1 MIYSVKFAWRY
12 LSSNKLQTALL
23 VLGVAVGVFVF
34 VFISA
39 LIGGL
44 GSFLVDRTVG
54 NISHVTIQAPRRDPV
69 SLLAPDDTSV
79 QLVTQRAS
87 GQRDILRT
95 ADAFLPSLETLAGVA
110 AVSPQI
116 VGNGF
121 VIRGQSRAP
130 VGVTG
135 VLPARVSAIADI
147 AGNLAAGEAGLTS
160 STVLLGATLA
170 IDLGVG
176 VGQNIRLQSDRGVE
190 RTFVVAGLFA
200 LGVEALDARAAFI
213 SLAAARSLFDLEQ
226 GISRIEI
233 KLDDLQTADAVAPRI
248 AAMTGLKAT
257 PWTEGNA
264 QLLDGLRAQASSGD
278 LIKAFALVTI
288 VIGVASAL
296 LLSTYRRR
304 PEIGIMRAMGASRAF
319 VVGVFVIQG
328 ALIGVIGGVSGALA
342 GYLVLSPFPLPEE
355 APPGGFPIDAR
366 QGAYL
371 LAVTLTTI
379 GAILASILPARAASR
394 VDPVEVIGS

>member
-1 MIYSVKFAWRY
+1 MLYCVKFAWRY
-12 LSSNKLQTALL
+12 LSSSKVQTGLL
-23 VLGVAVGVFVF
+23 VLGVSVGVFVF

-44 GSFLVDRTVG
+44 GSFLIDRTVG
-54 NISHVTIQAPRRDPV
+54 DISHVTLEAPGRDPV
-69 SLLAPDDTSV
+69 LLTSDPGSV
-79 QLVTQRAS
+79 QPVYQRS
-87 GQRDILRT
+87 VGQREILRN
-95 ADAFLPSLETLAGVA
+95 ADAFLPSLEAMPGIK

-130 VGVTG
+130 VAVTG
-135 VLPARVSAIADI
+135 VDPQKISAIADI
-147 AGNLAAGEAGLTS
+147 AGNLRSGEAMLTN
-160 STVLLGATLA
+160 STVIIGALLAD
-170 IDLGVG
+170 DLGVG
-176 VGQNIRLQSDRGVE
+176 VGQIINLQSDRGVE
-190 RTFVVAGLFA
+190 RSLVVAGLFS
-200 LGVEALDARAAFI
+200 LGVEALDGRAAFV

-233 KLDDLQTADAVAPRI
+233 KLDDLQAADAYAPRI

-257 PWTEGNA
+257 SWTEGNA
-264 QLLDGLRAQASSGD
+264 QLIEGLNAQASSGD

-319 VVGVFVIQG
+319 VVGVFVVQG
-328 ALIGVIGGVSGALA
+328 TLIGAIGGIAGAVA
-342 GYLVLSPFPLPEE
+342 GYLVLSSFPLPEN
-355 APPGGFPIDAR
+355 APPGGFPIDWR
-366 QGAYL
+366 QGAYG
-371 LAVTLTTI
+371 LAIALTTI
-379 GAILASILPARAASR
+379 GAILASILPARAAAR